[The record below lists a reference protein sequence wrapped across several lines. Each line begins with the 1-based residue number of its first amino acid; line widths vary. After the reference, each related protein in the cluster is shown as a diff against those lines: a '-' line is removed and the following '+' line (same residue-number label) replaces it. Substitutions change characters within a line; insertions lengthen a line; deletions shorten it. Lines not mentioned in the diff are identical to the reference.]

1 MKSTAIACAIAAG
14 ALGFG
19 TLSYADSYDDERRDR
34 RGFSQRE
41 HRWDR
46 DDRES
51 HRDHREARRSSH
63 IVQQPPVVPEY
74 NRGRHNQY
82 RQHNQYGQYDHYRR
96 DGQWAA
102 RSHRFQRG
110 EQVPYQYRQRQYYV
124 NDWRSHQL
132 YAPPHGYQW
141 VQADDGDYLL
151 MALATG
157 LIVNLMLNQ

>member
-19 TLSYADSYDDERRDR
+19 SLSYADSDDDDGRRDR
-34 RGFSQRE
+34 RDFSQRD

-46 DDRES
+46 DDRAS
-51 HRDHREARRSSH
+51 HRDHREARRSSY

-74 NRGRHNQY
+74 NRGRHS
-82 RQHNQYGQYDHYRR
+82 QYGQYEHYRR
-96 DGQWAA
+96 DGHWEG
-102 RSHRFQRG
+102 RTHRFQRG
-110 EQVPYQYRQRQYYV
+110 EHLPYEYRQRQYYV